1 MTANSAD
8 SLFKALGEAL
18 LGVGL
23 RRMRDDE
30 GDYRQLS
37 QWLTDECVPECDDSR
52 QKSAFLGRSFG
63 R

>member
-8 SLFKALGEAL
+8 SLLESLGEAL

-23 RRMRDDE
+23 RPLRDDE

-37 QWLTDECVPECDDSR
+37 QWLTDERVLECDDPR
-52 QKSAFLGRSFG
+52 QKSAFLR
-63 R
+63 